1 MDLTKLR
8 RKDRPNQLIKEY
20 QAINFSDIRKKY
32 TDEATKYAF
41 DVLDGK
47 IISGYLMKLACFRQ
61 LRDLQC
67 AEDTDFNYS
76 YHYDQK
82 RCQQVL
88 NFAAICPNV
97 DTGEPTP
104 LMNWQN
110 FILCLMFG
118 WRNEIGNKRF
128 GSVDVSVARGQGKT
142 YLCAIIAC
150 YSYLIETMGLNNQD
164 LMVTSNITEQAKK
177 IYGYISTM
185 MNKLTGDNPLFK
197 KFADETDMD
206 VQFNRVIQRRT
217 NNRLLQLSAES
228 GKFDSYHFLF
238 AVYDEAGET
247 NHSEVTGKIT
257 SGQVKV
263 PNSQFTQISTAY
275 PDSSVPFKQE
285 QDTLI
290 RIMEQDDHING
301 SSKLVLVWAQDDK
314 DEINDPETWAKSNPL
329 LLLPS
334 EHDNLLSGLKQELED
349 KRLTGEEYNFINKNL
364 NMWLDQKTNSY
375 IGLDDWDATVHEG
388 TFDITGR
395 DVYIGFDASL
405 TSDNTA
411 LGFEFPYKDGTN
423 EMFYL
428 KQHSFIP
435 WKLLGSIEA
444 KEKSDGIQYRKFADQ
459 GYCSITNNERGL
471 IDLDQVYTWLLNF
484 VEKNQ
489 LNVLFFGY
497 DALRTNKFIQTLN
510 DQTDWPIMPIRQTSY
525 VLTES
530 IKGVQDGF
538 YHRNIQHDD
547 DQIMKKAFMNA
558 VASENRAGMEVGKTK
573 QSLKIDIVDAI
584 IDAHNQGMYHFSD
597 MRDRDDPLSK
607 YSDDDIKKYLNSG
620 KFSF

>member
-1 MDLTKLR
+1 MD
-8 RKDRPNQLIKEY
+8 
-20 QAINFSDIRKKY
+20 
-32 TDEATKYAF
+32 
-41 DVLDGK
+41 
-47 IISGYLMKLACFRQ
+47 
-61 LRDLQC
+61 
-67 AEDTDFNYS
+67 
-76 YHYDQK
+76 
-82 RCQQVL
+82 
-88 NFAAICPNV
+88 
-97 DTGEPTP
+97 
-104 LMNWQN
+104 WQN

-185 MNKLTGDNPLFK
+185 MNKLTNDNPLFK
-197 KFADETDMD
+197 KFSKETDMD
-206 VQFNRVIQRRT
+206 VQFNRVIQRKT

-285 QDTLI
+285 EDTLI
-290 RIMEQDDHING
+290 RIMEQDDYING
-301 SSKLVLVWAQDDK
+301 SQKLVLIWSQDDK
-314 DEINDPETWAKSNPL
+314 DEINHPDTWAKSNPL
-329 LLLPS
+329 LLLSS
-334 EHDNLLSGLKQELED
+334 EHDNLLSGLKQELD
-349 KRLTGEEYNFINKNL
+349 GKRLTGEEYNFINKNL

-375 IGLDDWDATVHEG
+375 IGLDDWDATTVQNP
-388 TFDITGR
+388 FDITGR

-411 LGFEFPYKDGTN
+411 LGFVFPYENGTN
-423 EMFYL
+423 EMFHI

-435 WKLLGSIEA
+435 WKLLGSIES

-459 GYCSITNNERGL
+459 GDCKLISNTPLPPGENRTKFLRIASPNESS
-471 IDLDQVYTWLLNF
+471 TW
-484 VEKNQ
+484 Q
-489 LNVLFFGY
+489 I
-497 DALRTNKFIQTLN
+497 LRTA
-510 DQTDWPIMPIRQTSY
+510 SY
-525 VLTES
+525 FPGNS
-530 IKGVQDGF
+530 
-538 YHRNIQHDD
+538 
-547 DQIMKKAFMNA
+547 
-558 VASENRAGMEVGKTK
+558 
-573 QSLKIDIVDAI
+573 SLREA
-584 IDAHNQGMYHFSD
+584 
-597 MRDRDDPLSK
+597 
-607 YSDDDIKKYLNSG
+607 
-620 KFSF
+620 

>member
-8 RKDRPNQLIKEY
+8 IKDRPNQLYKEY
-20 QAINFSDIRKKY
+20 LSRNFDDIREKY
-32 TDEATKYAF
+32 GDPGTKYAF
-41 DVLDGK
+41 DVMDGK
-47 IISGYLMKLACFRQ
+47 IISCYQTKLACFRH

-67 AEDTDFNYS
+67 AEDEDYDYP
-76 YHYDQK
+76 YHYDIEK
-82 RCQQVL
+82 CKQVL
-88 NFAAICPNV
+88 NFSAICPNV

-104 LMNWQN
+104 LMNWQK
-110 FILCLMFG
+110 FILCEMFA
-118 WRNEIGNKRF
+118 WRDNINNKRF
-128 GSVDVSVARGQGKT
+128 GSVVISVARGQGKT
-142 YLCAIIAC
+142 YLMAIIAC

-185 MNKLTGDNPLFK
+185 MNKLTSDNPLFK
-197 KFADETDMD
+197 RLAEQTNMD
-206 VQFNRVIQRRT
+206 VQFNRVIQRNT

-257 SGQVKV
+257 SGQIKV
-263 PNSQFTQISTAY
+263 PGSQFTQISTAY

-285 QDTLI
+285 EDTLI
-290 RIMEQDDHING
+290 RIMEKDDHING
-301 SSKLVLVWAQDDK
+301 SHKLVLIWAQDDK
-314 DEINDPETWAKSNPL
+314 DEINKPETWAKSNPL

-334 EHDNLLSGLKQELED
+334 EHDNLLNGLKQERDD
-349 KRLTGEEYNFINKNL
+349 KRLVGEEYNFINKNL
-364 NMWLDQKTNSY
+364 NLWLDQKTNSY
-375 IGLDDWDATVHEG
+375 IGLDDWDATTHEEP
-388 TFDITGR
+388 FDITGR

-510 DQTDWPIMPIRQTSY
+510 DQTDWPIMPIKQTSY

-547 DQIMKKAFMNA
+547 DQIMKKVFMNA
-558 VASENRAGMEVGKTK
+558 VASENRAGMEVGKTR

-607 YSDDDIKKYLNSG
+607 YSDNDILSYLNSD